1 MIKCHEEKSLMLYGP
16 SGTGKIALARIIMNK
31 LRLKYVFVRVK
42 NALKLYDGNIHK
54 SLIFDDIK
62 ALNFDH
68 EELINLFDVKDES
81 HIRILYQILTINV
94 PEHFDVD
101 NNAIR
106 RRLKL
111 VYIDDNIVKIEAK
124 TTAENTLTDGNINTQ
139 PKR

>member
-1 MIKCHEEKSLMLYGP
+1 M
-16 SGTGKIALARIIMNK
+16 
-31 LRLKYVFVRVK
+31 
-42 NALKLYDGNIHK
+42 
-54 SLIFDDIK
+54 
-62 ALNFDH
+62 NFDH

-124 TTAENTLTDGNINTQ
+124 TTAENTLTDENINTQ